1 MNVLI
6 LNGSPRRHGNVSA
19 MLDAIRE
26 EAERNGAS
34 VTTVFVSELQVK
46 PCTGCM
52 TCRKT
57 RRCVLPEDGAQQVL
71 SAIDRCDV
79 LVVGAPCYWGNMPG
93 QLKIVFDRIVYGLI
107 GESSR
112 GLPLPL
118 HKGKKAILVST
129 CTTAFPFNI
138 LFGQSRGTIKSLRAI
153 LKWAGFKVVS
163 AIELGGTRQH
173 PASEK
178 ILNRC
183 RKAIKKCM

>member
-6 LNGSPRRHGNVSA
+6 INGSPRRHGNISA
-19 MLDAIRE
+19 MLEAIQE
-26 EAERNGAS
+26 EAEHNGAE
-34 VTTVFVSELQVK
+34 VTTVFVSQLQVK

-93 QLKIVFDRIVYGLI
+93 QLKIIFDRIVYGLI

-129 CTTAFPFNI
+129 CTTSFPFNI
-138 LFGQSRGTIKSLRAI
+138 LFSQSRGTIKALRAI
-153 LKWAGFKVVS
+153 LKWTGFKVVS
-163 AIELGGTRQH
+163 AIELGGTRQR
-173 PASEK
+173 PAGEK

>member
-34 VTTVFVSELQVK
+34 VTTVFVPELQVK

-71 SAIDRCDV
+71 SAINHCDV

-107 GESSR
+107 GESPR
-112 GLPLPL
+112 GLPLPCT
-118 HKGKKAILVST
+118 KGKK
-129 CTTAFPFNI
+129 PY
-138 LFGQSRGTIKSLRAI
+138 
-153 LKWAGFKVVS
+153 
-163 AIELGGTRQH
+163 
-173 PASEK
+173 
-178 ILNRC
+178 
-183 RKAIKKCM
+183 